1 MKKTPFLCLLAVLM
15 MAACGSKQSDTVH
28 SDAISNHKNAPG
40 DSAIYGLACDGCTD
54 SIIVFLPF
62 SGGDPDTF
70 DFIQAHQEHRLYG
83 RPHIGDELAVIVNHQ
98 NRHEAL
104 MVIDLEA
111 LKATWC
117 YMATPRLR
125 KRDMQTRE
133 ATEPIPDSVL
143 KTLLEPREFSIRLK
157 TDNTVTTHGGWHRP
171 TTSDDA
177 GPVEYPQLRRYTE
190 WRVWNGR
197 LILKADTISGFSKD
211 GELPQ
216 TDTADIQLLMQ
227 DSLVLRFADHEQ
239 SYYRKQTE

>member
-1 MKKTPFLCLLAVLM
+1 MLLWAFRDAEPVL
-15 MAACGSKQSDTVH
+15 VPY
-28 SDAISNHKNAPG
+28 DAQRAS
-40 DSAIYGLACDGCTD
+40 ACDGQRRSEGHDGCCRPCMSQIPSDVHCRNANAWDETTEL
-54 SIIVFLPF
+54 VKN
-62 SGGDPDTF
+62 GDKGPKGETAGTIND
-70 DFIQAHQEHRLYG
+70 D
-83 RPHIGDELAVIVNHQ
+83 
-98 NRHEAL
+98 
-104 MVIDLEA
+104 
-111 LKATWC
+111 
-117 YMATPRLR
+117 LR
-125 KRDMQTRE
+125 KCKDTIDM
-133 ATEPIPDSVL
+133 V
-143 KTLLEPREFSIRLK
+143 
-157 TDNTVTTHGGWHRP
+157 TVTTHGGWHRP